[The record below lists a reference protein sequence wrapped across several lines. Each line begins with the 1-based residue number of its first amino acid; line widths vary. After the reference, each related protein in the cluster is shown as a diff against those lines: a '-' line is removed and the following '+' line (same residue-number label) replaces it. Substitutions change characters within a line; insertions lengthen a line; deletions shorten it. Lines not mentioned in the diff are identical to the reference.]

1 MPLPISGPISLD
13 DIHVEA
19 GGTTGTLANIND
31 ADIRALI
38 GASPGATMNFSD
50 FYGAG
55 GIFADFA
62 YTNVYV
68 LDEYVE
74 SSAAADL
81 DANTPSGNSFTYQGV
96 ACHLSTVSNVNGSLQ
111 VSIQTNG
118 TAVTFSTTDTSWST
132 LKVWLNQSN
141 NSGNPDVTINRS
153 DNTSISVSNNGTTT
167 ATINYFYSGSYSFA
181 TYFGTTT
188 GPGQTNFLEFEA

>member
-1 MPLPISGPISLD
+1 MPLPESGPISLD

-62 YTNVYV
+62 YTNIYI
-68 LDEYVE
+68 LDEYFE
-74 SSAAADL
+74 QSYASNL
-81 DANTPSGNSFTYQGV
+81 GANTPSGNSFTYQGV
-96 ACHLSTVSNVNGSLQ
+96 TCHLFVVSNLDGSLQ
-111 VSIQTNG
+111 ISIRTSG

-153 DNTSISVSNNGTTT
+153 NNTSISVSNNGTTT
-167 ATINYFYSGSYSFA
+167 AQINYFYSGSYAFG

-188 GPGQTNFLEFEA
+188 NPGQTNFLEFSA